1 MQTPH
6 NRIALV
12 TGAGSGIGRAVALA
26 LLRDGWRVVH
36 SGRRL
41 EPLHD
46 TIRLAGN
53 PFDDIE
59 ARAMAAPTDV
69 TRPDAVRTL
78 FDMVRARYGR
88 LDLLFHGVG
97 CGTPPAAGVDTLS
110 PEAWRQALDQGAT
123 GAFLCL
129 QQALRAMRHQRPG
142 GGRVLLRGA
151 APGLAPSEPLAAAGV
166 AAMAAAQAVAGL
178 VQSCAEQARA
188 DGVALGLLDC
198 GGLAG
203 GAVSAADVAELVRAL
218 AALPPAAGMA
228 QLALRP
234 LAPATR

>member
-1 MQTPH
+1 MHNPH

-26 LLRDGWRVVH
+26 LLHDGWRVVH

-41 EPLHD
+41 EPLRD

-53 PFDDIE
+53 PFDDID
-59 ARAMAAPTDV
+59 ARAIAAPADV

-78 FDMVRARYGR
+78 FDVVRARFGR

-97 CGTPPAAGVDTLS
+97 CGSLPAGGIDGLS
-110 PEAWRQALDQGAT
+110 PEAWRLALDQGAG

-129 QQALRAMRHQRPG
+129 QQALRTMRHQRPG

-151 APGLAPSEPLAAAGV
+151 AVGV
-166 AAMAAAQAVAGL
+166 AGGAPGNPAARAAAQAVAGL
-178 VQSCAEQARA
+178 VEGCADDARA
-188 DGVALGLLDC
+188 WGVAVGLLDC
-198 GGLAG
+198 GDLAG
-203 GAVSAADVAELVRAL
+203 GAASAADVAELVRAI
-218 AALPPAAGMA
+218 AALPPAAGVP

-234 LAPATR
+234 LASPVAR